1 MQQPMSGVHGQQNDK
16 ASMRV
21 NRKVL
26 DVKCPYQPPY
36 VEIICIETQGVF
48 CYSAMTTDYYYGI
61 EDMTIDTI
69 RL

>member
-1 MQQPMSGVHGQQNDK
+1 
-16 ASMRV
+16 MRV

-26 DVKCPYQPPY
+26 DVKRPYQSPY
-36 VEIICIETQGVF
+36 VEIICIETQGVL
-48 CYSAMTTDYYYGI
+48 CYSAMTTDYYFGI

>member
-1 MQQPMSGVHGQQNDK
+1 
-16 ASMRV
+16 MRV

-26 DVKCPYQPPY
+26 DVKRAYQPPY
-36 VEIICIETQGVF
+36 VEIICIETQGVL
-48 CYSAMTTDYYYGI
+48 CYSAMTTDYYFGI